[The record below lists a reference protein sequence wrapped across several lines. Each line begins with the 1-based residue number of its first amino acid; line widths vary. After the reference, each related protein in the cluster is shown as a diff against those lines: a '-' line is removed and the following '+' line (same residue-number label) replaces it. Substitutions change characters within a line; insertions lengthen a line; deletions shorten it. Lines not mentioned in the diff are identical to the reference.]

1 MKFNTLNDGT
11 KGFRFNVLGQQGL
24 YRKRSKVSHKISLS
38 AGAKGTFVVLH
49 VGKRSL
55 YWESKGAVR
64 MLHNLAGGK

>member
-11 KGFRFNVLGQQGL
+11 NGFRFNVLGQQGL
-24 YRKRSKVSHKISLS
+24 YR
-38 AGAKGTFVVLH
+38 
-49 VGKRSL
+49 KRSL